1 MSPGTTLRPL
11 ASAFTAV
18 AAAVLLAA
26 PAGASPVAPEQGPA
40 SLAVPEGLEATL
52 FAAEPL
58 LTGPADIDVD
68 ARGRVWV
75 VDVLNYRSRTRAR
88 AEGDMI
94 LVLEDVDGD
103 GRAEKR
109 TVFHQ
114 GHDLDGAMGICVLGE
129 GPGRRVI
136 VSCAPEVF
144 VLHDDDGDLVADRR
158 EPLFTNSG
166 KPQHDHSL
174 HAFVVGPDGRWYF
187 NVGNTGGTLHDRDG
201 KPVTDRFGIPVTDK
215 GRPYRQ
221 GMVFRCR
228 PDGSDFEVLAHNFRN
243 PYEVAVDSF
252 GGLWQ
257 SDNDDDGNRSTRLAF
272 VMEHGNFGYVDERT
286 GAGWQVPRT
295 NLEADVPARHWHQN
309 DPGVVPNLAFTGA
322 GAPTGVCVYEGT
334 VLPERFHGAMLACDA
349 GPNLVR
355 ACRAIPQGAGYRS
368 ELEALVD
375 GKADGW
381 FRPSDV
387 CVAPDG
393 SLLVADWY
401 DPIVGGHGSGD
412 AERGR
417 VYRVAPRGAAW
428 RVPAL
433 DLATPA
439 GAVQALASPNLC
451 TRAMALER
459 LAAEPEQAHAALAA
473 AFAGE
478 AAPVVRARLAWAA
491 GMLPGRGAA
500 WTDRLAADADPAL
513 RIVALR
519 LCRRAGGDVVPLV
532 ARLANDPSA
541 AVRREAAIALY
552 GVAGTTADRA
562 WAQLADRHEAGD
574 RWNVEALG
582 IGGSS
587 PTDASLWDGRLAAW
601 RERVGDRWRSPT
613 GREIVW
619 RSRATATPRL
629 LCDLI
634 ADPSIDAA
642 AALPFVRALDFQD
655 AAAVSAEIRGLLGRI
670 DADTAKRAALLP
682 EVVLR
687 LDPATVDAA
696 DAPRI
701 AEAAG
706 LSGPT
711 PRFVEI
717 VKRFALADKVPDLLR
732 LAGAESTPLQLA
744 VTAVQAAVALGGDE
758 PLRVAVAGG
767 GPDAARILD
776 AAGAIGSPACVDLAA
791 ESACAAEVPAV
802 QRTAAVRALVRS
814 QAGAIR
820 LVALARDGKLG
831 DVEAR
836 TAAVAVAAC
845 GWVDVRKAAVGVL
858 PLPTS
863 KGGPPL
869 PPIAEL
875 VRRSGDV
882 SRGQAVF
889 RGAGTCAKCHVVG
902 DHGGAV
908 GPSLSGIGAKL
919 TPVAL
924 YESILAP
931 SAAISHNYET
941 FTAVTADG
949 RSVTGLLVSQSP
961 AETILRG
968 ADGLDVTL
976 PTAEIEE
983 LVRQPLSLM
992 PADLAASLE
1001 ADELVDLV
1009 AYLQSLRGGG

>member
-334 VLPERFHGAMLACDA
+334 LLPERFHGAMLACDA

-417 VYRVAPRGAAW
+417 VYRVAPRGAACRPSTWPRQPEPCRRSRARTSARGRW
-428 RVPAL
+428 RSNGSQPSLSRPTRRSPPRSRARQRRL
-433 DLATPA
+433 CGP
-439 GAVQALASPNLC
+439 ASPGRPAC
-451 TRAMALER
+451 CR
-459 LAAEPEQAHAALAA
+459 AA
-473 AFAGE
+473 APPGPTGSPPMPTRLCGSWPSGFA
-478 AAPVVRARLAWAA
+478 AAPAATSCRSWPAWQMIRPPRSAARPPSRSMASQAPPPIAPGHNSPTTTRRATGGTWRPWASVVRAPRTRACGMAGWRPGASAWATGGDRPQA
-491 GMLPGRGAA
+491 GRSCGGAG
-500 WTDRLAADADPAL
+500 PQ
-513 RIVALR
+513 LR
-519 LCRRAGGDVVPLV
+519 LGCCA
-532 ARLANDPSA
+532 
-541 AVRREAAIALY
+541 
-552 GVAGTTADRA
+552 T
-562 WAQLADRHEAGD
+562 
-574 RWNVEALG
+574 
-582 IGGSS
+582 SS
-587 PTDASLWDGRLAAW
+587 PTHRSTPPRRSLSCGRSTSRMLPPSRPKSAACSAAST
-601 RERVGDRWRSPT
+601 PT
-613 GREIVW
+613 
-619 RSRATATPRL
+619 P
-629 LCDLI
+629 
-634 ADPSIDAA
+634 PS
-642 AALPFVRALDFQD
+642 
-655 AAAVSAEIRGLLGRI
+655 
-670 DADTAKRAALLP
+670 
-682 EVVLR
+682 
-687 LDPATVDAA
+687 
-696 DAPRI
+696 APRSFPKSSF
-701 AEAAG
+701 G
-706 LSGPT
+706 LIRPRSMQPT
-711 PRFVEI
+711 PR
-717 VKRFALADKVPDLLR
+717 
-732 LAGAESTPLQLA
+732 
-744 VTAVQAAVALGGDE
+744 
-758 PLRVAVAGG
+758 
-767 GPDAARILD
+767 
-776 AAGAIGSPACVDLAA
+776 GSRRRPA
-791 ESACAAEVPAV
+791 
-802 QRTAAVRALVRS
+802 
-814 QAGAIR
+814 
-820 LVALARDGKLG
+820 
-831 DVEAR
+831 
-836 TAAVAVAAC
+836 
-845 GWVDVRKAAVGVL
+845 
-858 PLPTS
+858 
-863 KGGPPL
+863 
-869 PPIAEL
+869 
-875 VRRSGDV
+875 
-882 SRGQAVF
+882 
-889 RGAGTCAKCHVVG
+889 
-902 DHGGAV
+902 
-908 GPSLSGIGAKL
+908 
-919 TPVAL
+919 
-924 YESILAP
+924 
-931 SAAISHNYET
+931 
-941 FTAVTADG
+941 
-949 RSVTGLLVSQSP
+949 
-961 AETILRG
+961 
-968 ADGLDVTL
+968 
-976 PTAEIEE
+976 
-983 LVRQPLSLM
+983 
-992 PADLAASLE
+992 
-1001 ADELVDLV
+1001 
-1009 AYLQSLRGGG
+1009 